1 MLDIMLNISISM
13 VALTMLLGLLF
24 GLDMIPGENWV
35 GAFGTTVILVE
46 CMICFVYVCKFAP
59 SASVASSNTIAIKL
73 AVMLVFGI
81 VLVIAGDVLQSRR
94 IKRNRARIK
103 KTVADIKK
111 SQDRFK
117 K

>member
-13 VALTMLLGLLF
+13 VALIMLLGLLF

-35 GAFGTTVILVE
+35 GAFGATVILVE
-46 CMICFVYVCKFAP
+46 CMVCFAYACKFAP
-59 SASVASSNTIAIKL
+59 SASVASSNAMAIKL

-81 VLVIAGDVLQSRR
+81 VLVIAGGVLQSRR
-94 IKRNRARIK
+94 IKRNRARIEK
-103 KTVADIKK
+103 IVADIKK
-111 SQDRFK
+111 GHDRFK